1 MNKKEMRSRK
11 KLNLI
16 ELLSIKKK
24 NTNPI
29 ASTVLKDRADKSK
42 FLMSGTG

>member
-1 MNKKEMRSRK
+1 MNKKEMRSRRT
-11 KLNLI
+11 LNLI
-16 ELLSIKKK
+16 ELSIKKK
-24 NTNPI
+24 KINPI